1 MQKQH
6 KKIWRRIVVA
16 AGCIVATPIVL
27 FLLLAILIYIPPVQN
42 FAVCKVAA
50 GLSESLGMSVGVE
63 RVRLAFPLDLAVHNV
78 LAATPSDTVLD
89 LRALR
94 LSVPLRPLFSGRI
107 DVDGFEIY
115 DAKVNTLDLIPDTH
129 VRGRVGELTA

>member
-6 KKIWRRIVVA
+6 KKIWRRILVA

-42 FAVCKVAA
+42 FAVRKVAA

-78 LAATPSDTVLD
+78 LATCAPCASACPCARCFRGASTWT
-89 LRALR
+89 ALR
-94 LSVPLRPLFSGRI
+94 FTML
-107 DVDGFEIY
+107 
-115 DAKVNTLDLIPDTH
+115 K
-129 VRGRVGELTA
+129 